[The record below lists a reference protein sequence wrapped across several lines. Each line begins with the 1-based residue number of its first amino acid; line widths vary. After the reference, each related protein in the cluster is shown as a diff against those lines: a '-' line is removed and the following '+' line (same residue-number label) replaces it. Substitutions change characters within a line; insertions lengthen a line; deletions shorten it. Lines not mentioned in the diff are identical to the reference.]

1 MSPELYL
8 AFVVA
13 TVIAL
18 VVPGPTILLV
28 VSYALA
34 HGRNVTLALVSGVIL
49 GDLIAMSVTLA
60 GLGIVLAASASAF
73 TMMKWA
79 GALYLAWMGIGMIR
93 KAGTATAELQAVGQ
107 RGSGTAFRDGFIVTL
122 LNPKS
127 IGFFIAFVPQF
138 IVTANLVV
146 TAIPD
151 HDFDICR
158 AWWDQCS
165 GLCTAGGPFA
175 RQGDP
180 PQRAGLA
187 ATGGRRRADLPC
199 RCHPDVKTRC
209 LRCPA
214 SVRQT
219 GARPL
224 PHCHASFQWHFHRQG
239 R

>member
-1 MSPELYL
+1 MSPGLYL

-34 HGRNVTLALVSGVIL
+34 RGRNVTLALVSGVIL

-138 IVTANLVV
+138 IDSANPVVPQFLIMIVTFVGLGGINVLAYALLAARLRDKV
-146 TAIPD
+146 TRPGAL
-151 HDFDICR
+151 
-158 AWWDQCS
+158 AW
-165 GLCTAGGPFA
+165 L
-175 RQGDP
+175 
-180 PQRAGLA
+180 QRAGGGVLICLA
-187 ATGGRRRADLPC
+187 AFTLTLRRA
-199 RCHPDVKTRC
+199 V
-209 LRCPA
+209 
-214 SVRQT
+214 
-219 GARPL
+219 
-224 PHCHASFQWHFHRQG
+224 
-239 R
+239 

>member
-34 HGRNVTLALVSGVIL
+34 RGRNGTLVLVSGVIL

-60 GLGIVLAASASAF
+60 GLGIVLAASASVF

-138 IVTANLVV
+138 IDSANPVVPQFLIMIVTFVGLGGINVLAYALLAARLRDKV
-146 TAIPD
+146 TRPGAL
-151 HDFDICR
+151 
-158 AWWDQCS
+158 AW
-165 GLCTAGGPFA
+165 L
-175 RQGDP
+175 
-180 PQRAGLA
+180 QRAGGGVLICLA
-187 ATGGRRRADLPC
+187 AFTLTLRRA
-199 RCHPDVKTRC
+199 V
-209 LRCPA
+209 
-214 SVRQT
+214 
-219 GARPL
+219 
-224 PHCHASFQWHFHRQG
+224 
-239 R
+239 

>member
-8 AFVVA
+8 AFVVP

-34 HGRNVTLALVSGVIL
+34 RGRNVTLALVSGVIL

-60 GLGIVLAASASAF
+60 GLGIVLAASASVF

-138 IVTANLVV
+138 IDSANPVVPQFLIMIVTFVGLGGINVLAYALLAARLRDKV
-146 TAIPD
+146 TRPGAL
-151 HDFDICR
+151 
-158 AWWDQCS
+158 AW
-165 GLCTAGGPFA
+165 L
-175 RQGDP
+175 
-180 PQRAGLA
+180 QRAGGGVLICLA
-187 ATGGRRRADLPC
+187 AFTLTLRRA
-199 RCHPDVKTRC
+199 V
-209 LRCPA
+209 
-214 SVRQT
+214 
-219 GARPL
+219 
-224 PHCHASFQWHFHRQG
+224 
-239 R
+239 

>member
-34 HGRNVTLALVSGVIL
+34 RGRNVTLALVSGVIL

-138 IVTANLVV
+138 IDSANPVVPQFLIMIVTFVGLGGINVLAYALLAARLRDKV
-146 TAIPD
+146 TCPGAL
-151 HDFDICR
+151 
-158 AWWDQCS
+158 AW
-165 GLCTAGGPFA
+165 L
-175 RQGDP
+175 
-180 PQRAGLA
+180 QRAGGGVLICLA
-187 ATGGRRRADLPC
+187 AFTLTLRRA
-199 RCHPDVKTRC
+199 V
-209 LRCPA
+209 
-214 SVRQT
+214 
-219 GARPL
+219 
-224 PHCHASFQWHFHRQG
+224 
-239 R
+239 

>member
-1 MSPELYL
+1 MSPDLYL

-34 HGRNVTLALVSGVIL
+34 RGRNVTLALVSGVIL

-60 GLGIVLAASASAF
+60 GLGIVLAASVSAF

-93 KAGTATAELQAVGQ
+93 KAGTITAELQAVGQ

-138 IVTANLVV
+138 IDSANPVVPQFLIMIVTFVGLGGINVLAYALLAARLRHKV
-146 TAIPD
+146 TRPGAL
-151 HDFDICR
+151 
-158 AWWDQCS
+158 AW
-165 GLCTAGGPFA
+165 L
-175 RQGDP
+175 
-180 PQRAGLA
+180 QRAGGGVLICLA
-187 ATGGRRRADLPC
+187 AFTLTLRRA
-199 RCHPDVKTRC
+199 V
-209 LRCPA
+209 
-214 SVRQT
+214 
-219 GARPL
+219 
-224 PHCHASFQWHFHRQG
+224 
-239 R
+239 

>member
-34 HGRNVTLALVSGVIL
+34 RGRNVKLALVSGVIL

-60 GLGIVLAASASAF
+60 GLGIVLAASASVF

-138 IVTANLVV
+138 IDSANPVVPQFLIMIVTFVGLGGINVLAYALLAARLRDKV
-146 TAIPD
+146 TRPGAL
-151 HDFDICR
+151 
-158 AWWDQCS
+158 AW
-165 GLCTAGGPFA
+165 L
-175 RQGDP
+175 
-180 PQRAGLA
+180 QRAGGGVLICLA
-187 ATGGRRRADLPC
+187 AFTLTLRRA
-199 RCHPDVKTRC
+199 V
-209 LRCPA
+209 
-214 SVRQT
+214 
-219 GARPL
+219 
-224 PHCHASFQWHFHRQG
+224 
-239 R
+239 

>member
-34 HGRNVTLALVSGVIL
+34 RGRNVTLALVSGVIL

-138 IVTANLVV
+138 IDSANPVVPQFLIMIVTFVGLGGINVLAYALLAARLRDKV
-146 TAIPD
+146 TRPGAL
-151 HDFDICR
+151 
-158 AWWDQCS
+158 AW
-165 GLCTAGGPFA
+165 L
-175 RQGDP
+175 
-180 PQRAGLA
+180 QRAGGGVLICLA
-187 ATGGRRRADLPC
+187 AFTLTSRRA
-199 RCHPDVKTRC
+199 V
-209 LRCPA
+209 
-214 SVRQT
+214 
-219 GARPL
+219 
-224 PHCHASFQWHFHRQG
+224 
-239 R
+239 

>member
-34 HGRNVTLALVSGVIL
+34 RGRNVTLALVSGVIL

-60 GLGIVLAASASAF
+60 GLGIVLAASASVF

-138 IVTANLVV
+138 IDSANPVVPQFLIMIVTFVGLGGINVLAYALLAARLRDKV
-146 TAIPD
+146 TRPGAL
-151 HDFDICR
+151 
-158 AWWDQCS
+158 AW
-165 GLCTAGGPFA
+165 L
-175 RQGDP
+175 
-180 PQRAGLA
+180 QRAGA
-187 ATGGRRRADLPC
+187 AC
-199 RCHPDVKTRC
+199 
-209 LRCPA
+209 
-214 SVRQT
+214 
-219 GARPL
+219 
-224 PHCHASFQWHFHRQG
+224 
-239 R
+239 

>member
-34 HGRNVTLALVSGVIL
+34 RGRNVKLALVSGVIL

-60 GLGIVLAASASAF
+60 GLGIVLAASASVF

-138 IVTANLVV
+138 IDSANPVVPQFLIMIVTFVGLGGINVLAYALLAARLRDKM
-146 TAIPD
+146 TRPGAL
-151 HDFDICR
+151 
-158 AWWDQCS
+158 AWLQ
-165 GLCTAGGPFA
+165 LAGG
-175 RQGDP
+175 GVLIC
-180 PQRAGLA
+180 LA
-187 ATGGRRRADLPC
+187 AFTLTLRRA
-199 RCHPDVKTRC
+199 V
-209 LRCPA
+209 
-214 SVRQT
+214 
-219 GARPL
+219 
-224 PHCHASFQWHFHRQG
+224 
-239 R
+239 

>member
-34 HGRNVTLALVSGVIL
+34 RGRNVTLALVSGVIL

-60 GLGIVLAASASAF
+60 GLGIVLAASASVF

-138 IVTANLVV
+138 IDSANPVVPQFLIMIVTFVGLGGINVLAYALLAARLRDKV
-146 TAIPD
+146 TRPGAL
-151 HDFDICR
+151 
-158 AWWDQCS
+158 AW
-165 GLCTAGGPFA
+165 L
-175 RQGDP
+175 
-180 PQRAGLA
+180 QRAGGGVLICLVAVDLA
-187 ATGGRRRADLPC
+187 A
-199 RCHPDVKTRC
+199 DVYI
-209 LRCPA
+209 
-214 SVRQT
+214 
-219 GARPL
+219 
-224 PHCHASFQWHFHRQG
+224 
-239 R
+239 

>member
-34 HGRNVTLALVSGVIL
+34 RGRNVTLALVSGVIL
-49 GDLIAMSVTLA
+49 GDLIAISVTLA
-60 GLGIVLAASASAF
+60 GLGIVLAASASVF

-138 IVTANLVV
+138 IDSANPVVPQFLIMIVTFVGLGGINVLAYALLAARLRDKV
-146 TAIPD
+146 TRPGAL
-151 HDFDICR
+151 
-158 AWWDQCS
+158 A
-165 GLCTAGGPFA
+165 LL
-175 RQGDP
+175 
-180 PQRAGLA
+180 QRAGGGALICLA
-187 ATGGRRRADLPC
+187 AFTLTLRRA
-199 RCHPDVKTRC
+199 V
-209 LRCPA
+209 
-214 SVRQT
+214 
-219 GARPL
+219 
-224 PHCHASFQWHFHRQG
+224 
-239 R
+239 

>member
-34 HGRNVTLALVSGVIL
+34 RGRNVTLALVSGVIL

-138 IVTANLVV
+138 IDSANPVVPQFLIMIVTFVGLGGINVLAYALLAARLRDKV
-146 TAIPD
+146 T
-151 HDFDICR
+151 R
-158 AWWDQCS
+158 LGELAW
-165 GLCTAGGPFA
+165 L
-175 RQGDP
+175 
-180 PQRAGLA
+180 QRAGGGVLICLA
-187 ATGGRRRADLPC
+187 AFTLTLRRA
-199 RCHPDVKTRC
+199 V
-209 LRCPA
+209 
-214 SVRQT
+214 
-219 GARPL
+219 
-224 PHCHASFQWHFHRQG
+224 
-239 R
+239 

>member
-34 HGRNVTLALVSGVIL
+34 RGRNVTLALVSGVIL

-60 GLGIVLAASASAF
+60 GLGIVLAASASVF

-138 IVTANLVV
+138 IDSANPVVPQFLIMIVTFVGLGGINVLAYALLAARLRDKV
-146 TAIPD
+146 TRPGAL
-151 HDFDICR
+151 
-158 AWWDQCS
+158 AW
-165 GLCTAGGPFA
+165 L
-175 RQGDP
+175 
-180 PQRAGLA
+180 QRAGGGVLICLA
-187 ATGGRRRADLPC
+187 AFTLMLRRA
-199 RCHPDVKTRC
+199 V
-209 LRCPA
+209 
-214 SVRQT
+214 
-219 GARPL
+219 
-224 PHCHASFQWHFHRQG
+224 
-239 R
+239 

>member
-34 HGRNVTLALVSGVIL
+34 RGRNVTLALVSGVIL
-49 GDLIAMSVTLA
+49 GDLITMSVTLA
-60 GLGIVLAASASAF
+60 GLGIVLAASASVF

-138 IVTANLVV
+138 IDSANPVVPQFLIMIVTFVGLGGINVLAYALLAARLRDKV
-146 TAIPD
+146 TRPGAL
-151 HDFDICR
+151 
-158 AWWDQCS
+158 AW
-165 GLCTAGGPFA
+165 L
-175 RQGDP
+175 
-180 PQRAGLA
+180 QRAGGGVLICLA
-187 ATGGRRRADLPC
+187 AFTLTLRRA
-199 RCHPDVKTRC
+199 V
-209 LRCPA
+209 
-214 SVRQT
+214 
-219 GARPL
+219 
-224 PHCHASFQWHFHRQG
+224 
-239 R
+239 

>member
-34 HGRNVTLALVSGVIL
+34 RGRNVTLALVSGVIL

-93 KAGTATAELQAVGQ
+93 KAGTATAELQAVG
-107 RGSGTAFRDGFIVTL
+107 
-122 LNPKS
+122 
-127 IGFFIAFVPQF
+127 
-138 IVTANLVV
+138 
-146 TAIPD
+146 
-151 HDFDICR
+151 
-158 AWWDQCS
+158 
-165 GLCTAGGPFA
+165 
-175 RQGDP
+175 
-180 PQRAGLA
+180 
-187 ATGGRRRADLPC
+187 
-199 RCHPDVKTRC
+199 
-209 LRCPA
+209 
-214 SVRQT
+214 
-219 GARPL
+219 
-224 PHCHASFQWHFHRQG
+224 
-239 R
+239 

>member
-34 HGRNVTLALVSGVIL
+34 RGRNVTLALVSGVIL

-60 GLGIVLAASASAF
+60 GLGIVLAASASVF

-138 IVTANLVV
+138 IDSANPVVPQFLIMIMTFVGLGGINVLAYALLAARLRDKVTRPGAL
-146 TAIPD
+146 
-151 HDFDICR
+151 
-158 AWWDQCS
+158 AW
-165 GLCTAGGPFA
+165 L
-175 RQGDP
+175 
-180 PQRAGLA
+180 QRAGVGVLICLA
-187 ATGGRRRADLPC
+187 AFTLTLRRA
-199 RCHPDVKTRC
+199 V
-209 LRCPA
+209 
-214 SVRQT
+214 
-219 GARPL
+219 
-224 PHCHASFQWHFHRQG
+224 
-239 R
+239 

>member
-34 HGRNVTLALVSGVIL
+34 RGRNVTLALVSGVIL

-107 RGSGTAFRDGFIVTL
+107 RGSGTAFCDGFIVTL
-122 LNPKS
+122 LNPNP

-138 IVTANLVV
+138 IDSANPVVPHLIMIVTFVGLGGINVLAYALLAARLRDKV
-146 TAIPD
+146 T
-151 HDFDICR
+151 R
-158 AWWDQCS
+158 LGELAW
-165 GLCTAGGPFA
+165 L
-175 RQGDP
+175 
-180 PQRAGLA
+180 QRAGGGVLICLA
-187 ATGGRRRADLPC
+187 AFTLTLRRA
-199 RCHPDVKTRC
+199 V
-209 LRCPA
+209 
-214 SVRQT
+214 
-219 GARPL
+219 
-224 PHCHASFQWHFHRQG
+224 
-239 R
+239 

>member
-1 MSPELYL
+1 MSPGLYL

-34 HGRNVTLALVSGVIL
+34 RGRNVTLALVSGVIL

-60 GLGIVLAASASAF
+60 GLGIVLAASASVF

-93 KAGTATAELQAVGQ
+93 KAGTATGELQAVAQ
-107 RGSGTAFRDGFIVTL
+107 RGSGTAFRDGFIVIL

-138 IVTANLVV
+138 IDSANPVVPQFLIMIVTFVGLGGINVLAYAPLAARLRDKV
-146 TAIPD
+146 TRPGAL
-151 HDFDICR
+151 
-158 AWWDQCS
+158 AW
-165 GLCTAGGPFA
+165 L
-175 RQGDP
+175 
-180 PQRAGLA
+180 QRAGGGVLICLA
-187 ATGGRRRADLPC
+187 AFTLTLRRA
-199 RCHPDVKTRC
+199 V
-209 LRCPA
+209 
-214 SVRQT
+214 
-219 GARPL
+219 
-224 PHCHASFQWHFHRQG
+224 
-239 R
+239 

>member
-18 VVPGPTILLV
+18 VVPGPIILLV

-34 HGRNVTLALVSGVIL
+34 RGHNVTLALVSGVIL

-60 GLGIVLAASASAF
+60 GLGIVLAASASVF

-138 IVTANLVV
+138 IDSANPVVPQFLIMIVTFVGLGGINVLAYALLAARLRDKV
-146 TAIPD
+146 TRPGAL
-151 HDFDICR
+151 
-158 AWWDQCS
+158 AW
-165 GLCTAGGPFA
+165 L
-175 RQGDP
+175 
-180 PQRAGLA
+180 QRAGGGVLICLA
-187 ATGGRRRADLPC
+187 AFTLTLRRA
-199 RCHPDVKTRC
+199 V
-209 LRCPA
+209 
-214 SVRQT
+214 
-219 GARPL
+219 
-224 PHCHASFQWHFHRQG
+224 
-239 R
+239 

>member
-34 HGRNVTLALVSGVIL
+34 RGRNVTLALVSGVIL

-138 IVTANLVV
+138 IDSANPVVPQFLIMIVTFVGLGGINVLAYALLAARLRDKV
-146 TAIPD
+146 TRPGVL
-151 HDFDICR
+151 
-158 AWWDQCS
+158 AW
-165 GLCTAGGPFA
+165 L
-175 RQGDP
+175 
-180 PQRAGLA
+180 QRAGGGVLICLA
-187 ATGGRRRADLPC
+187 AFTLTLRRA
-199 RCHPDVKTRC
+199 V
-209 LRCPA
+209 
-214 SVRQT
+214 
-219 GARPL
+219 
-224 PHCHASFQWHFHRQG
+224 
-239 R
+239 

>member
-34 HGRNVTLALVSGVIL
+34 RGRNVTLALVSGVIL

-60 GLGIVLAASASAF
+60 GLGIVLAASASVF

-138 IVTANLVV
+138 IDSANPVVPQFLIMIVTFVGLGGINVLAYALLAARLRDKV
-146 TAIPD
+146 TRPGALS
-151 HDFDICR
+151 
-158 AWWDQCS
+158 W
-165 GLCTAGGPFA
+165 L
-175 RQGDP
+175 
-180 PQRAGLA
+180 QRAGGGVLICLA
-187 ATGGRRRADLPC
+187 AFTLTLRRA
-199 RCHPDVKTRC
+199 V
-209 LRCPA
+209 
-214 SVRQT
+214 
-219 GARPL
+219 
-224 PHCHASFQWHFHRQG
+224 
-239 R
+239 

>member
-34 HGRNVTLALVSGVIL
+34 RGRNVTLALVSGVIL

-60 GLGIVLAASASAF
+60 GLGIVLAASASVF

-138 IVTANLVV
+138 IDSANPVVPQFLIMIVTFVGLGGINVLAYALLAARLRDKV
-146 TAIPD
+146 TRPGAL
-151 HDFDICR
+151 
-158 AWWDQCS
+158 AW
-165 GLCTAGGPFA
+165 L
-175 RQGDP
+175 
-180 PQRAGLA
+180 QRAGGGVLICLA
-187 ATGGRRRADLPC
+187 AFTLRLRRA
-199 RCHPDVKTRC
+199 V
-209 LRCPA
+209 
-214 SVRQT
+214 
-219 GARPL
+219 
-224 PHCHASFQWHFHRQG
+224 
-239 R
+239 

>member
-34 HGRNVTLALVSGVIL
+34 RGRNVTLALVSGVIL

-138 IVTANLVV
+138 IDSANPVVPQFLIMIVTFVGLGGINVLAYAPLAARLRDKV
-146 TAIPD
+146 TRPSAL
-151 HDFDICR
+151 
-158 AWWDQCS
+158 AW
-165 GLCTAGGPFA
+165 L
-175 RQGDP
+175 
-180 PQRAGLA
+180 QRAGGGVLICLA
-187 ATGGRRRADLPC
+187 AFTLTLRRA
-199 RCHPDVKTRC
+199 V
-209 LRCPA
+209 
-214 SVRQT
+214 
-219 GARPL
+219 
-224 PHCHASFQWHFHRQG
+224 
-239 R
+239 

>member
-34 HGRNVTLALVSGVIL
+34 RGRNVTLALVSGVIL

-79 GALYLAWMGIGMIR
+79 GALYLAWIGIGMIR

-138 IVTANLVV
+138 IDSANPVVPQFLIMIVTFVGLVGSMLWLMHCWQPV
-146 TAIPD
+146 
-151 HDFDICR
+151 C
-158 AWWDQCS
+158 
-165 GLCTAGGPFA
+165 
-175 RQGDP
+175 
-180 PQRAGLA
+180 
-187 ATGGRRRADLPC
+187 ATR
-199 RCHPDVKTRC
+199 
-209 LRCPA
+209 
-214 SVRQT
+214 
-219 GARPL
+219 
-224 PHCHASFQWHFHRQG
+224 
-239 R
+239 

>member
-34 HGRNVTLALVSGVIL
+34 RGRNVTLALVSGVIL

-127 IGFFIAFVPQF
+127 IGFLIAFVPQF
-138 IVTANLVV
+138 IDSADPLVPQFLIMIVTFVGLGGINVLAYALLAARLRDKV
-146 TAIPD
+146 TRPGAL
-151 HDFDICR
+151 
-158 AWWDQCS
+158 AW
-165 GLCTAGGPFA
+165 L
-175 RQGDP
+175 
-180 PQRAGLA
+180 QRAGGGVLICLA
-187 ATGGRRRADLPC
+187 AFTLTLRRA
-199 RCHPDVKTRC
+199 V
-209 LRCPA
+209 
-214 SVRQT
+214 
-219 GARPL
+219 
-224 PHCHASFQWHFHRQG
+224 
-239 R
+239 

>member
-34 HGRNVTLALVSGVIL
+34 RGRNVTLALVSGVIL
-49 GDLIAMSVTLA
+49 GDLIAMSVTVA

-138 IVTANLVV
+138 IDSANPVVPQFLIMIVTFVGLGGINVLAYALLAARLRDKV
-146 TAIPD
+146 TRPGAL
-151 HDFDICR
+151 
-158 AWWDQCS
+158 AW
-165 GLCTAGGPFA
+165 L
-175 RQGDP
+175 
-180 PQRAGLA
+180 QRAGGGVLICLA
-187 ATGGRRRADLPC
+187 AFTLTLRRA
-199 RCHPDVKTRC
+199 V
-209 LRCPA
+209 
-214 SVRQT
+214 
-219 GARPL
+219 
-224 PHCHASFQWHFHRQG
+224 
-239 R
+239 

>member
-1 MSPELYL
+1 M
-8 AFVVA
+8 VA

-34 HGRNVTLALVSGVIL
+34 RGRNVTLALVSGVIL

-138 IVTANLVV
+138 IDSANPVVPQFLIMIVTFVGLGGINVLAYALLAARLRDKV
-146 TAIPD
+146 TRPGAL
-151 HDFDICR
+151 
-158 AWWDQCS
+158 AW
-165 GLCTAGGPFA
+165 L
-175 RQGDP
+175 
-180 PQRAGLA
+180 QRAGGGVLICLA
-187 ATGGRRRADLPC
+187 AFTLTLRRA
-199 RCHPDVKTRC
+199 V
-209 LRCPA
+209 
-214 SVRQT
+214 
-219 GARPL
+219 
-224 PHCHASFQWHFHRQG
+224 
-239 R
+239 

>member
-34 HGRNVTLALVSGVIL
+34 RGRDVTLALVSGVIL

-138 IVTANLVV
+138 IDSANPVVPQFLIMIVTFVGLGGINVLAYALLAARLRDKV
-146 TAIPD
+146 TRPGAL
-151 HDFDICR
+151 
-158 AWWDQCS
+158 AW
-165 GLCTAGGPFA
+165 L
-175 RQGDP
+175 
-180 PQRAGLA
+180 QRAGGGVLICLA
-187 ATGGRRRADLPC
+187 AFTLTLRRA
-199 RCHPDVKTRC
+199 V
-209 LRCPA
+209 
-214 SVRQT
+214 
-219 GARPL
+219 
-224 PHCHASFQWHFHRQG
+224 
-239 R
+239 

>member
-8 AFVVA
+8 AFVVP

-34 HGRNVTLALVSGVIL
+34 RGRNVTLALVSGVIL

-60 GLGIVLAASASAF
+60 GFGIVLAASASVF

-138 IVTANLVV
+138 IDSANPVVPQFLIMIVTFVGLGGINVLAYALLAARLRDKV
-146 TAIPD
+146 TRPGAL
-151 HDFDICR
+151 
-158 AWWDQCS
+158 AW
-165 GLCTAGGPFA
+165 L
-175 RQGDP
+175 
-180 PQRAGLA
+180 QRAGGGVLICLA
-187 ATGGRRRADLPC
+187 AFTLTLRRA
-199 RCHPDVKTRC
+199 V
-209 LRCPA
+209 
-214 SVRQT
+214 
-219 GARPL
+219 
-224 PHCHASFQWHFHRQG
+224 
-239 R
+239 

>member
-34 HGRNVTLALVSGVIL
+34 RGRNVTLALVSGVIL

-138 IVTANLVV
+138 IDSANPVVPQFLIMIVTFVGLGGINVLAYALLAARLRDKV
-146 TAIPD
+146 TRPGAL
-151 HDFDICR
+151 
-158 AWWDQCS
+158 AW
-165 GLCTAGGPFA
+165 L
-175 RQGDP
+175 
-180 PQRAGLA
+180 QRAGA
-187 ATGGRRRADLPC
+187 AC
-199 RCHPDVKTRC
+199 
-209 LRCPA
+209 
-214 SVRQT
+214 
-219 GARPL
+219 
-224 PHCHASFQWHFHRQG
+224 
-239 R
+239 